1 MKKPLKPLMINIY
14 KLPKKVL
21 QEMPP
26 ERLSALLLLGVFFN
40 EAVWLRRL
48 LIQSTFA
55 SHRSADP
62 EPTLNLP
69 ALESLVIFLG
79 TILVGKIHEGKHKIV
94 NFDIKMVYG
103 KDKIPED
110 IRNRKNKFCELYK
123 SAKCEDIRNN
133 LSFHYNYNKNQKNGV
148 IEEYMENFH
157 NGDVIYQPKSSQD
170 QTIENTFI
178 CVSHFL
184 LADKLHGIMNEGTFK
199 ESIML
204 FYKNTFELSAAY
216 CQWCYGIIRHILSL
230 IPDGDTTQ
238 PEEMSIDSLAI
249 DDFELYFFTHPPANS
264 SLSKAT
270 P

>member
-14 KLPKKVL
+14 KLPKNVL

-26 ERLSALLLLGVFFN
+26 ERLSALLLLGAFFN

-48 LIQSTFA
+48 LIQSTLA
-55 SHRSADP
+55 ARRSAGP

-69 ALESLVIFLG
+69 ALYSLVIFLG
-79 TILVGKIHEGKHKIV
+79 TILVGKIHEGKNKIV

-110 IRNRKNKFCELYK
+110 ITSKKREFCKLYK

-133 LSFHYNYNKNQKNGV
+133 LSFHYNYNKNQKNGA
-148 IEEYMENFH
+148 IEEHMEKFY
-157 NGDVIYQPKSSQD
+157 NGDVIYLAKSSQD

-178 CVSHFL
+178 CLSQFL
-184 LADKLHGIMNEGTFK
+184 LLDKLHEITNKNTQE
-199 ESIML
+199 ESIKL
-204 FYKNTFELSAAY
+204 FYEDTLNLSTAY

-230 IPDGDTTQ
+230 IPDGNTTQ
-238 PEEMSIDSLAI
+238 LEEMSIDSPAI

-264 SLSKAT
+264 SLSRVT